1 MKKVFLSLAVVAMIS
16 LVSCKDSE
24 TQVEETTIETTEE
37 VMAEPEVM
45 APVATD
51 TMAVETTTTTEVE
64 TK

>member
-1 MKKVFLSLAVVAMIS
+1 MKKVFLSLAVVAMIT

-24 TQVEETTIETTEE
+24 TNVEETTITETEE
-37 VMAEPEVM
+37 VMVEET
-45 APVATD
+45 APMVTD

>member
-37 VMAEPEVM
+37 VMAEPEV
-45 APVATD
+45 APVVTD
-51 TMAVETTTTTEVE
+51 SVTVETTTTEVE
-64 TK
+64 ATK